1 MSKLREF
8 ETKKSQKVIA
18 VTGGAGFVGS
28 HLCETLVDS
37 GHFVVCLDNLS
48 TGRSDNIDHL
58 IDSDRFV
65 FINHDVTKR
74 FGAGLPRFDEIYNLA
89 CPASPVHYQADRVNT
104 ALVCALGAMHVLDR
118 AGRDGAKVFHASTS
132 EVYGDPEVHP
142 QTESYVGNV
151 NPIGPRACYD
161 EGKRFAETLLT
172 DYQRQY
178 GLVVKIARIFNTY
191 GPRMRQ
197 DDGRVVSNFIVQA
210 LKGEDITVYGDG
222 EQTRS
227 FCYVSDLVD
236 GIVKLMNSS
245 SALEGPVNIGNPAE
259 FTMMELAELVIE
271 LTASSSKIIKLP
283 RPVDDPQRRRPDIRK
298 AKEQLGWSPKVDLQL
313 GLQRTI
319 GYFAGA
325 LAEEAPAGL
334 FVNGRSAP
342 LFALGS
348 MPVPSQTHATPVA
361 TWGPARE

>member
-1 MSKLREF
+1 M
-8 ETKKSQKVIA
+8 
-18 VTGGAGFVGS
+18 
-28 HLCETLVDS
+28 VDS

-118 AGRDGAKVFHASTS
+118 AGRDGAKLFHASTS

-142 QTESYVGNV
+142 QPESYVGNV

-298 AKEQLGWSPKVDLQL
+298 AKEQLGWSPKVDFAARSATNDRLFRWRTR
-313 GLQRTI
+313 GGSPGGTVRQRTQRAPLRARVH
-319 GYFAGA
+319 AGA
-325 LAEEAPAGL
+325 VADARNAG
-334 FVNGRSAP
+334 GS
-342 LFALGS
+342 LGS
-348 MPVPSQTHATPVA
+348 GARVIAFRQALSTFTHPS
-361 TWGPARE
+361 E